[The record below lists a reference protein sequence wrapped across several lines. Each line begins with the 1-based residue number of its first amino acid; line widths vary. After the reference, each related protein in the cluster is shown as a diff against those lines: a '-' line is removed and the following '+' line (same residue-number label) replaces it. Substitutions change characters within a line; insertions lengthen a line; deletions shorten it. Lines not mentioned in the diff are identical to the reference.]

1 MDITAADADR
11 DFPKLLDAVRQG
23 QTYTVTSDGRPV
35 ARIVPVTAEQSKVED
50 KAALDALLA
59 RIKSQPVRHIG
70 SWTRDELYDRE

>member
-11 DFPKLLDAVRQG
+11 DFPNLLDAVRQG

-59 RIKSQPVRHIG
+59 WIKSQPVRHIG